1 MQRPGRDAVIGV
13 RRCIGLAVCGAQQD
27 ARLGGLARIRI
38 EYRDPQS
45 PPRAAVDPPA
55 DLDFRVLSAEG
66 LEQPQARHAIAV
78 RHVDDPLP
86 VRRPARLE
94 VVPVAERQ
102 LVGLAAL
109 DGQHVKVVELAAAM
123 RAVDDARTVGRPL
136 RPGAIERFLAQD
148 LGRLRHCGR
157 GDRRSPDCTGTQ
169 RDAAVRDEDHLVPV
183 RREGRL
189 DMQVL
194 RPEVEPVVGEGV
206 ILSQPRGLPGSAVI
220 QGHRVQ
226 VVPAIW
232 GGRDVQDPRAVR
244 GPNGIQVDMLPSGQG
259 RALACDDIQQGQIDA
274 SVAVVGGVDD
284 PASVG

>member
-1 MQRPGRDAVIGV
+1 MQRPGRDALIGA
-13 RRCIGLAVCGAQQD
+13 RWSIGLAVRGAQQD
-27 ARLGGLARIRI
+27 PCLRGLARIRV

-45 PPRAAVDPPA
+45 PPGAAVDPPA
-55 DLDFRVLSAEG
+55 DLDFRVLPAEG
-66 LEQPQARHAIAV
+66 FEQPQARDAIAV

-123 RAVDDARTVGRPL
+123 RAVDDARTVRRPL
-136 RPGAIERFLAQD
+136 RPSAIERFLAQD

-169 RDAAVRDEDHLVPV
+169 RDAAIRDEDHLVPV

-189 DMQVL
+189 DVQIL
-194 RPEVEPVVGEGV
+194 RPEVEPVVGIGV
-206 ILSQPRGLPGSAVI
+206 ILGQPRGLPGPAVI

-226 VVPAIW
+226 VVPAIR
-232 GGRDVQDPRAVR
+232 GGPDVQDLRAVR

-259 RALACDDIQQGQIDA
+259 RALACSDIQQG
-274 SVAVVGGVDD
+274 
-284 PASVG
+284 